1 MPAMLVL
8 LQLFVFILCADSTT
22 SWRIFQTAK
31 FTTDSWKWQCKP
43 SQQECFSSKQQWT
56 TRSVKSV
63 RQILQYLFLKNAC
76 FKINPISWY
85 HRLEHVRT
93 KLQPQDEKI
102 QNNFDRTSDMF
113 NDVQQILESE
123 IRTQTR
129 WKSVA
134 KSLGMHNKVQE
145 FAVEHIWT
153 WKYQPTQYAWEAIWT
168 QSQRAHKS
176 RTRTNEINAHYFS
189 LFFRSKVE
197 KLWQVARF
205 SLPL

>member
-1 MPAMLVL
+1 MCWVIPHASYVGFATNIRIYLMCRFHHLLEDLSNSEIYNGLLEVAVQAKSTGMLLIKATVDNKKCQIREKNSPISVL
-8 LQLFVFILCADSTT
+8 
-22 SWRIFQTAK
+22 K
-31 FTTDSWKWQCKP
+31 K
-43 SQQECFSSKQQWT
+43 
-56 TRSVKSV
+56 
-63 RQILQYLFLKNAC
+63 C

-93 KLQPQDEKI
+93 KLQPQDEKL

-145 FAVEHIWT
+145 FASGRI
-153 WKYQPTQYAWEAIWT
+153 
-168 QSQRAHKS
+168 
-176 RTRTNEINAHYFS
+176 
-189 LFFRSKVE
+189 
-197 KLWQVARF
+197 
-205 SLPL
+205 LPFVIKDKQISVLMI